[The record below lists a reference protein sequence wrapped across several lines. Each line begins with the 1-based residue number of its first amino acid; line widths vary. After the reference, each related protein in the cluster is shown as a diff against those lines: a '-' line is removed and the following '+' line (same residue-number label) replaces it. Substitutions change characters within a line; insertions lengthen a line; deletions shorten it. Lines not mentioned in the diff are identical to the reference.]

1 MRRLMLD
8 TNICIHAI
16 KRNAPEV
23 LRRLEKTSPQDVA
36 ISSVVAAEL
45 WTGVMKS
52 RERQRNEQAL
62 REFLAFVEILDWPV
76 EAARVYGEIRAELE
90 AKGRSIGAMDLLI
103 AAHAV
108 HERATLVTRNS
119 DGFERVEV
127 LKFETWETTSP

>member
-23 LRRLEKTSPQDVA
+23 LRRLEKTKPQDAA

-52 RERQRNEQAL
+52 RELKRNEQAL
-62 REFLAFVEILDWPV
+62 KEFLAFVQVLDWPST
-76 EAARVYGEIRAELE
+76 AARVYGEIRAALE
-90 AKGRSIGAMDLLI
+90 SKGRPIGAMDLLI
-103 AAHAV
+103 AAHCL
-108 HERATLVTRNS
+108 HEQATLVTRNRGEFARV
-119 DGFERVEV
+119 DG
-127 LKFETWETTSP
+127 LKLEDWKS

>member
-1 MRRLMLD
+1 MPRLMLD

-23 LRRLEKTSPQDVA
+23 LRRLERTSPQDVA

-52 RERQRNEQAL
+52 RERERNEQAL
-62 REFLAFVEILDWPV
+62 KEFLAFVEVLDWPGD
-76 EAARVYGEIRAELE
+76 AAEVYGKIRAALE
-90 AKGRSIGAMDLLI
+90 AKGRPIGAMDLLI

-108 HERATLVTRNS
+108 HEHATLVTRNC
-119 DGFERVEV
+119 DEFTRVDR
-127 LKFETWETTSP
+127 LKVEDWKP